1 MTTNLL
7 KVFIAILIAI
17 STEKLSAQP
26 NGNQSPTYKGS
37 GFSASLKLGQDLYG
51 ALKPKY
57 RAMINPNPISLET
70 DVTPFVRTVEYPDE
84 KNPLRMV
91 FISAG
96 FIDLINNV
104 AHAKAIDKLQK
115 GYFARYI
122 SSLAEETG
130 ETSLKELP
138 ELSDKR
144 FWSDDMMNEQLSNFN
159 QMVGMVVAIE
169 LSHHYLGHFKK
180 YESKLADE
188 KGRPIPINNFLTTA
202 EWDESLNAGVDNALD
217 GGFGIEGVKA
227 LYETIDKMPKRPQWA
242 AYFLPPNAKFAKI
255 KKDLEK
261 KEKVFFGK

>member
-1 MTTNLL
+1 MKRNLL
-7 KVFIAILIAI
+7 PVFISIFLGAAAG
-17 STEKLSAQP
+17 KLAAQP
-26 NGNQSPTYKGS
+26 NGNQSPTYKSS
-37 GFSASLKLGQDLYG
+37 GFSASLRLGQDLYG

-57 RAMINPNPISLET
+57 RALINPNPISLET

-122 SSLAEETG
+122 SSLAEESG

-138 ELSDKR
+138 DLSDKR
-144 FWSDDMMNEQLSNFN
+144 FWTDDMMNEQLSNYN

-180 YESKLADE
+180 YESKLSDV
-188 KGRPIPINNFLTTA
+188 KGRAVPINNFLTSS
-202 EWDESLNAGVDNALD
+202 EWEESLNAGVDNALD
-217 GGFGIEGVKA
+217 SGFGIEGVKA
-227 LYETIDKMPKRPQWA
+227 LYETIDKMPKRPQWT
-242 AYFLPPNAKFAKI
+242 AYFLPANAKFAKI

-261 KEKVFFGK
+261 KEKTFFGK